1 MHRDNSPWCC
11 LTPSS
16 RPPSK
21 RRPSL
26 QPRGCF
32 TLKTWLWVLV
42 AIMVCSPP
50 VGLAESTDD
59 PLEPAPFSRE
69 PGEPT
74 DFSQED
80 GDGII
85 EPGETEQEELAK
97 AAQNPVASMIS
108 LPFQNN
114 TNFGV
119 GPDDKVQNVLNIQPV
134 WPFALTDDINLITRT
149 IVPVVSQP
157 GIRPGDDR
165 TNGLGNI
172 TFTAF
177 LSPANSGKLIWGVG
191 PMAVFPT
198 NTDDALG
205 SDKWSLGPS
214 AVFLTMP
221 GNWVMG
227 ALVAN
232 VWSYAG
238 SDDQD
243 VKFFFSQP
251 FINYNL
257 SQGWYLTSSPI
268 ITANWE
274 ANSGQKWTVP
284 VGGGFGKIF
293 RIGPQPMNAQIQGFY
308 HAEKPDP
315 LGDWSMRV
323 QLQFLFPK

>member
-1 MHRDNSPWCC
+1 MIA
-11 LTPSS
+11 L
-16 RPPSK
+16 
-21 RRPSL
+21 
-26 QPRGCF
+26 
-32 TLKTWLWVLV
+32 LV
-42 AIMVCSPP
+42 CCSPL
-50 VGLAESTDD
+50 VFAENTAD
-59 PLEPAPFSRE
+59 EMEAAPFSR
-69 PGEPT
+69 PAGEAV

-85 EPGETEQEELAK
+85 EPGETAQEELAK

-134 WPFALTDDINLITRT
+134 WPFALTDNINLITRT

-157 GIRPGDDR
+157 GIRPGEDR
-165 TNGLGNI
+165 TTGLGNI
-172 TFTAF
+172 NFTAF
-177 LSPANSGKLIWGVG
+177 FSPADSGKLIWGVG
-191 PMAVFPT
+191 PVAVIPT

-205 SDKWSLGPS
+205 VDKWSLGPS

-221 GNWVMG
+221 GPWVMG

-238 SDDQD
+238 SDNQD
-243 VKFFFSQP
+243 INLLFTQP
-251 FINYNL
+251 FVNYNMA
-257 SQGWYLTSSPI
+257 QGWYLTSSPI

-293 RIGPQPMNAQIQGFY
+293 RIGPQPMNALIQGFY
-308 HAEKPDP
+308 HVEKPDP

-323 QLQFLFPK
+323 ELRFMFPK